1 MFRPNYLFALR
12 AALLGVCLGASALAG
27 CGPSLAQDTKP
38 TAAATAAA
46 KQILVLKGSETI
58 FGSLI
63 PGVIEQN
70 KSMFEQQNPAFGK
83 DLATVAA
90 QLRTELAPKLD
101 EVTSEVARIYA
112 SHFTEK
118 ELTDMLAFYSS
129 PLGRKMV
136 AQEPRALS
144 DGINYARDW
153 AGKFSDEVVNRMRA
167 EMKKLGHDI

>member
-1 MFRPNYLFALR
+1 MTKIDCPLARRSAVLAVCFG
-12 AALLGVCLGASALAG
+12 AALVLCGAAF
-27 CGPSLAQDTKP
+27 AQDAKP
-38 TAAATAAA
+38 SAAAVATA
-46 KQILVLKGSETI
+46 KQIIVLKGSDTI

-70 KSMFEQQNPAFGK
+70 KSMFEQQNPAIGK

-118 ELTDMLAFYSS
+118 ELTDILAFYSS
-129 PLGRKMV
+129 PIGRKMIG
-136 AQEPRALS
+136 QEPRALT

-153 AGKFSDEVVNRMRA
+153 AGKFSDEVVTRMRA